1 MGFTFQPAGER
12 PEWMPPVGHYLLGVF
27 RLGEAMV
34 DYKQG
39 NGPERQ
45 AEWGFVVLTGPE
57 LGKRI
62 IENTS
67 FSFFAGGNGLDPAKA
82 YKWIKVLRFKGQMP
96 PPDYVANSD
105 DIEGRI
111 AWGTC
116 SENAK
121 GRIRVSSD
129 LLPVTAL
136 PDGVTLDGVKATMEQ
151 ARIDHA
157 AYEAERAARNGAPG
171 YTNGNGHSEQAFGD
185 PNAALAAAAA
195 VDMAAS
201 DIPW

>member
-1 MGFTFQPAGER
+1 MGFTFHTSSER
-12 PEWMPPVGHYLLGVF
+12 PEWMPPAGHYLLGVF
-27 RLGEAMV
+27 RLGETMV

-39 NGPERQ
+39 KGPEHQ

-67 FSFFAGGNGLDPAKA
+67 FSFFAGGNGLDPAKS
-82 YKWIKVLRFKGQMP
+82 YKWIKVLRFKGNMP

-116 SENAK
+116 AENAK

-136 PDGVTLDGVKATMEQ
+136 PDGVTLNGIQATMEQ

-157 AYEAERAARNGAPG
+157 AYEAERAARNGATVQ
-171 YTNGNGHSEQAFGD
+171 TNGNGAHVIGD
-185 PNAALAAAAA
+185 PNAALTSAALADA
-195 VDMAAS
+195 